1 MLFSCLNCNT
11 AVNMEVQITLQSSVS
26 FSSDK
31 YQKVVLLGHMCVL
44 CVSCSVVS
52 DSLQPRGLWPAR
64 FLCPWNFPGRIT
76 TVDCHFLLK
85 GIFLTQRLNP
95 GLLYCRQIFHHLSH
109 QGRVGSYGNSI
120 FKFWVTSTLFSIE
133 VAWVYIPTNHAQVLT
148 LFSTFSSAFII
159 SCLFL

>member
-1 MLFSCLNCNT
+1 MFHFLLINT
-11 AVNMEVQITLQSSVS
+11 KKWYCWII
-26 FSSDK
+26 
-31 YQKVVLLGHMCVL
+31 CVC

-159 SCLFL
+159 SCLYNEGHSNRHKVTSHCGFNLHFPSD